1 MGPSFNSIKT
11 YVLAIGPWANT
22 PLGPQISIY
31 SSTQPQG
38 ERESLNNKI
47 KCRKYFESTEYI
59 ICEGGL
65 PFGV

>member
-1 MGPSFNSIKT
+1 MGPSFNSIEI
-11 YVLAIGPWANT
+11 YVLANT

-47 KCRKYFESTEYI
+47 KIRKDFISTKYI